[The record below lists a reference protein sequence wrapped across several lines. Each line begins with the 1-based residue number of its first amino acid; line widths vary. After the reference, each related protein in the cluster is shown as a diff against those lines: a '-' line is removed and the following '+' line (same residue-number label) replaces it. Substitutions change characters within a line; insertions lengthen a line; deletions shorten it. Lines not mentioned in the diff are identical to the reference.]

1 MSTASSPST
10 EQETAVT
17 VERRGHVLL
26 MGLNRPA
33 KRNAFNLAMID
44 QLARAYYELE
54 HDEDL
59 RCGVLFAHGEHF
71 TGGLDLA
78 EVGPLIREGRLDF
91 SGTERRDPWRKDGTW
106 TTPVVAAVQGWVMTL
121 AIELLLAADIRIAA
135 ANSRFAQMEIN
146 RGIYAFGGASMELDE
161 LTHRAQDER
170 SVVPHR
176 DVAAVGQQPPLDAS
190 YLPPQAGGV
199 TGGGQ
204 HAIELRRGEQD
215 RTGDAVEVRDRQC
228 AVGAQR
234 GDHLLCDGAAQRRD
248 REIDG
253 FRRRDA
259 LAVAHDVAERHVP
272 DPGTGHDFPDARCE
286 CARDADLA
294 REEAGQ
300 PPGLAVTV
308 GPAARRREGDDRA
321 RPPALGQFERQRT
334 SHRVSD
340 DVCAADAELIEV
352 ALEIGRRW
360 RRASAG
366 CRDGTAVRRRGP
378 RAWGAM
384 TS

>member
-1 MSTASSPST
+1 LSTASSPST

-78 EVGPLIREGRLDF
+78 EVGPLIREGGLDF

-146 RGIYAFGGASMELDE
+146 RGIYAFGGATVRLPRDAGWGNAMRWLLTGEEYDAAEAHRIGLVQEVVEPGRQLDRATELAE
-161 LTHRAQDER
+161 AIALRSAPLGVRVTLESAHRARLEGE
-170 SVVPHR
+170 
-176 DVAAVGQQPPLDAS
+176 AAAFARL
-190 YLPPQAGGV
+190 
-199 TGGGQ
+199 
-204 HAIELRRGEQD
+204 E
-215 RTGDAVEVRDRQC
+215 
-228 AVGAQR
+228 
-234 GDHLLCDGAAQRRD
+234 
-248 REIDG
+248 
-253 FRRRDA
+253 
-259 LAVAHDVAERHVP
+259 P
-272 DPGTGHDFPDARCE
+272 DM
-286 CARDADLA
+286 ADLFDSEDG
-294 REEAGQ
+294 RE
-300 PPGLAVTV
+300 GLQSFIE
-308 GPAARRREGDDRA
+308 RREA
-321 RPPALGQFERQRT
+321 RF
-334 SHRVSD
+334 V
-340 DVCAADAELIEV
+340 
-352 ALEIGRRW
+352 GR
-360 RRASAG
+360 
-366 CRDGTAVRRRGP
+366 
-378 RAWGAM
+378 
-384 TS
+384 